1 MKPVRANVNTVPN
14 SNPSAVI
21 TIAIDGFAGTGK
33 SSTAKAVANQL
44 GYTYVDTGAMYRAIT
59 MYLLDH
65 QIPLLDQTEALN
77 HALQEVSLEFRSCE
91 DGASR
96 CIFLNG
102 KNAEPAIREPRV
114 TASVSQVA
122 ALTDVRH
129 KLVEQQRE
137 IGANGGIVM
146 DGRDI
151 GTYVFPDAELK
162 IFMKASVEVRANR
175 RQAELKTKGIEVS
188 TEDILSN
195 LTERDRID
203 SSRKMAPLAQA
214 EDAVVIDSSN
224 MSFEEQVST
233 VVSLATKK
241 IEHSLSS

>member
-1 MKPVRANVNTVPN
+1 M
-14 SNPSAVI
+14 I

-33 SSTAKAVANQL
+33 SSTAKAVANFL

-65 QIPLLDQTEALN
+65 NIPLEDKTEALRK
-77 HALQEVSLEFRSCE
+77 ALDQVQLEFRACE
-91 DGASR
+91 DGKSR

-102 KNAEPAIREPRV
+102 KNGEPAIREQRV

-129 KLVEQQRE
+129 KLVEQQRN
-137 IGANGGIVM
+137 IGAKGGIVM

-162 IFMKASVEVRANR
+162 IFMEASPEVRAKR
-175 RQAELKTKGIEVS
+175 RQDELSGKGIVISFDE
-188 TEDILSN
+188 ILAN
-195 LTERDRID
+195 LKERDRID
-203 SSRKMAPLAQA
+203 SSREMAPLSQA

-233 VVSLATKK
+233 VVSLARNK
-241 IEHSLSS
+241 IEHSLSSKA